1 MSIAFTDWVMEEQE
15 KDEEKMLID
24 EDNISTYKDIELIA
38 RSLKTSEKLEPYV
51 QNRLDTIIKKCNE
64 RINSFE
70 AYELQQ
76 FLSNGTKR
84 LNQLTEKLEK
94 ITEKIQRG
102 F

>member
-1 MSIAFTDWVMEEQE
+1 MSNDTERSEGIVQEQSRQTIEEV
-15 KDEEKMLID
+15 IN
-24 EDNISTYKDIELIA
+24 DNNAKI
-38 RSLKTSEKLEPYV
+38 
-51 QNRLDTIIKKCNE
+51 
-64 RINSFE
+64 
-70 AYELQQ
+70 YELQQ